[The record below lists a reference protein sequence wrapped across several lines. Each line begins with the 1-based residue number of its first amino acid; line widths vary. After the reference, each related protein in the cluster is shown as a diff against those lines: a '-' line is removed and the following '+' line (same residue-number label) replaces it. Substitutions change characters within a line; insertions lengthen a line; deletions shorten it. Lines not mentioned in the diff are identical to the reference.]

1 MAIAWRHPGPL
12 KLQLIK
18 IVAEYSADLDP
29 DKGNINTVDSNW
41 KKMELTRI
49 RLTFTADDMNTDDGF
64 TQLSLMGGMIS
75 CETKWSIFDKWM
87 INDGD
92 HLLRNVVRLA
102 M

>member
-1 MAIAWRHPGPL
+1 MAIAWRIPDPL

-29 DKGNINTVDSNW
+29 DKGNSNTVDSNW

-64 TQLSLMGGMIS
+64 TQLSLIGGMIS
-75 CETKWSIFDKWM
+75 CETKWSIY
-87 INDGD
+87 D
-92 HLLRNVVRLA
+92 HPSKHSQDDEETVSD
-102 M
+102 